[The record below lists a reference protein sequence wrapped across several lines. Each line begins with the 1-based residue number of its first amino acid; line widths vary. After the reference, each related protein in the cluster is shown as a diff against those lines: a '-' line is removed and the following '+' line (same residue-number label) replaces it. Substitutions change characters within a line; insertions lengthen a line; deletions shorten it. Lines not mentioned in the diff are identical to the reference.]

1 MRPPAEGASMPLL
14 STTHKNGP
22 LYQAFSCPHL
32 GPSTVPQ
39 TGQDNHPYGLREAS
53 LSESV
58 RAGGALGLP
67 PTL

>member
-32 GPSTVPQ
+32 AQHSPPDM
-39 TGQDNHPYGLREAS
+39 TGQPS
-53 LSESV
+53 LWAEGSKPV
-58 RAGGALGLP
+58 RAS
-67 PTL
+67 